1 MTTPSDPS
9 SNKPYAIATCA
20 KEKTAVIEDAKAQ
33 VIRTDNKAIGKL
45 STIMCYTKDSR
56 PSFLIQIIELTSSM
70 LFPTGFTR
78 SSKKSTSR
86 DFAT

>member
-1 MTTPSDPS
+1 MTTPTEPS

-20 KEKTAVIEDAKAQ
+20 KEEAPVIIEGAIALVNKD
-33 VIRTDNKAIGKL
+33 KAIGQL
-45 STIMCYTKDSR
+45 STIMCYTKDLR
-56 PSFLIQIIELTSSM
+56 PSSLIQIIELTSSM